1 MVTFSH
7 LSALVTITPTA
18 SKQLCNSFFA
28 ATTSVNLL
36 TTMFAIMAAA
46 PKQLRPLFRP
56 SVKIKFQESNPK
68 NAGSQAFR
76 RFQGYRVATTIKE
89 AHDLG
94 AKPCDL
100 RHDWTLGYMKVEA
113 CWLQLH
119 SLLGIYAA
127 LLAETDFCI

>member
-1 MVTFSH
+1 
-7 LSALVTITPTA
+7 
-18 SKQLCNSFFA
+18 
-28 ATTSVNLL
+28 
-36 TTMFAIMAAA
+36 MFAIMAAA